1 MTIMRGLMFFW
12 PKDWITFNWN
22 VKILFPQKM
31 NLRNEWPFCFQ
42 ASNRAIRLVLRLID
56 IITEFRRV
64 ANLIFILLLT
74 FIAWLS
80 MTLSKIK
87 IIQCNSYS
95 IGFPEFLSAYSCY
108 AKFFVLNQSLK
119 KPNITSEFKILETS
133 RRK

>member
-42 ASNRAIRLVLRLID
+42 ATNRAIRLVLRLID

-95 IGFPEFLSAYSCY
+95 IGFPEFLSAFSCY
-108 AKFFVLNQSLK
+108 AKFFILNQSLK
-119 KPNITSEFKILETS
+119 KPNMASEFKILETS